1 MPTTYSLYIDIWE
14 LLVDHIDMYFILIIH
29 IVDEVNADS
38 HKIRYYTF
46 HKKSQGMTYEWVVSE
61 DEYKELSSL
70 LVLAQLKKKLDWL
83 WLNESEEYDEQNIAY
98 QMTKYCYI

>member
-1 MPTTYSLYIDIWE
+1 MRITCRPHWYVFYFDYTYR
-14 LLVDHIDMYFILIIH
+14 
-29 IVDEVNADS
+29 VDEVNADS